1 MEDNAKLTAIEPGY
15 LMGHQSTMRRACQSQ
30 YTRCALL
37 SMLAGVFSL
46 HAVPVRAGIDHVVPK
61 DTSGI
66 YDLGVQDA
74 VPVIL
79 ALSAA
84 GCALWLGTED
94 RLGKTCW
101 ESGESAVA
109 SALAAEGLQW
119 ITGRRSPSHTSDP
132 SQWFR
137 GGKGSFPSTHVSVTT
152 AVVTPVIYQYFPD
165 NPWVAALG
173 LLPAYSS
180 REAQEHWQTDVTL
193 ARRWGF
199 YRRIRTHRNNP
210 FVLMLLAGPT
220 WDFTGVLGVAR
231 QQLQTNPFDQGRGR
245 GCASVAGGAGPKSA
259 VTGWAVP
266 LALSSAMVRAPS
278 CVAPVASTE

>member
-1 MEDNAKLTAIEPGY
+1 MEHNANLRAIEPGNRV
-15 LMGHQSTMRRACQSQ
+15 GHQNTTRRACQSQ
-30 YTRCALL
+30 PARFALL
-37 SMLAGVFSL
+37 SMLAGIFSL
-46 HAVPVRAGIDHVVPK
+46 HTAPARAGIDHVVTK

-74 VPVIL
+74 VPVVL

-119 ITGRRSPSHTSDP
+119 ITGRRSPSQTSDP
-132 SQWFR
+132 GQWFA

-165 NPWVAALG
+165 NPWVATLG
-173 LLPAYSS
+173 ILPAYEMVA
-180 REAQEHWQTDVTL
+180 RVKAQEHWQTDVIAGAAL
-193 ARRWGF
+193 GF
-199 YRRIRTHRNNP
+199 AIGAYETHRDNP
-210 FVLMLLAGPT
+210 FVFMLLP
-220 WDFTGVLGVAR
+220 
-231 QQLQTNPFDQGRGR
+231 
-245 GCASVAGGAGPKSA
+245 GGAYLGIHRSF
-259 VTGWAVP
+259 
-266 LALSSAMVRAPS
+266 
-278 CVAPVASTE
+278 